1 MEKMV
6 TQNTRSVPPWYRRQI
21 IREQGGKCANKAC
34 LKTELN
40 WKESET
46 NHIIPWKLGGR
57 TLRWN
62 LEVLCITCHKNK
74 TRSLCKKP
82 LKKIIEPICYFPPRK
97 SYRKLKEN
105 F

>member
-1 MEKMV
+1 MV
-6 TQNTRSVPPWYRRQI
+6 NANTRSVPSWYRRHI
-21 IREQGGKCANKAC
+21 IREQNGKCANPAC

-40 WKESET
+40 WKECET

-74 TRSLCKKP
+74 TRSLCRKYK
-82 LKKIIEPICYFPPRK
+82 KKIIEPVCYFPPRK
-97 SYRKLKEN
+97 SYRK
-105 F
+105 